1 MTILQTAKAQ
11 SMNWQSELVSLTS
24 RLRKAR
30 LDKGLSQSQIASQLG
45 ICERSYR
52 DFEAGKS
59 DLSSSRLFKLAQ
71 SLGVRILIS

>member
-45 ICERSYR
+45 MCERSYR
-52 DFEAGKS
+52 DFEAGKR
-59 DLSSSRLFKLAQ
+59 DLYSSRLFKLAQ
-71 SLGVRILIS
+71 SLGVRIFIS

>member
-1 MTILQTAKAQ
+1 M
-11 SMNWQSELVSLTS
+11 SWQSELVVLTS

-30 LDKGLSQSQIASQLG
+30 VNNGLSQSQVASQLG

-52 DFEAGKS
+52 DFEAGKR

-71 SLGVRILIS
+71 TLGIRILIS